1 MFKILYT
8 KLAPMTASDVESKR
22 EAFDKVIQWLRDEGI
37 PRVDVE
43 PDGTRLY
50 AKVFPLI
57 DEPMFFHVDFRRK
70 SNDSFVIGT
79 TIDFSEEDKMSLGA
93 LRVQAQNQVYMD
105 IRKLVYPIGIN
116 LDTKFPRI
124 SLHKL
129 MFIDSLR
136 HKQYFFDSINNLLNA
151 IQLVMIRFDE
161 LRVRS

>member
-1 MFKILYT
+1 
-8 KLAPMTASDVESKR
+8 MTGMAVESKR
-22 EAFDKVIQWLRDEGI
+22 EIFNKVIQWLRDEGI

-43 PDGTRLY
+43 PDGTKLY

-70 SNDSFVIGT
+70 SNDSFIIST
-79 TIDFSEEDKMSLGA
+79 NIDFSEEDKRSIGA
-93 LRVQAQNQVYMD
+93 LKPQAQSQVYMD

-129 MFIDSLR
+129 MFFDSLR
-136 HKQYFFDSINNLLNA
+136 GKQYFFDSVNNLLNA

>member
-1 MFKILYT
+1 
-8 KLAPMTASDVESKR
+8 
-22 EAFDKVIQWLRDEGI
+22 
-37 PRVDVE
+37 
-43 PDGTRLY
+43 
-50 AKVFPLI
+50 
-57 DEPMFFHVDFRRK
+57 
-70 SNDSFVIGT
+70 
-79 TIDFSEEDKMSLGA
+79 
-93 LRVQAQNQVYMD
+93 MD

>member
-1 MFKILYT
+1 
-8 KLAPMTASDVESKR
+8 MTASAVESKR

-43 PDGTRLY
+43 PDGTKLY

-79 TIDFSEEDKMSLGA
+79 TIDFLEEDKRSIGA
-93 LRVQAQNQVYMD
+93 LKLQAQNQVYMD

-116 LDTKFPRI
+116 LDTRFPTI

-129 MFIDSLR
+129 MFIDSLT
-136 HKQYFFDSINNLLNA
+136 KQHFFDSVNNLLNA
-151 IQLVMIRFDE
+151 IQLVLIRFEE
-161 LRVRS
+161 LRTPSSRNSPSR